1 MFQMWIELYL
11 VVQNI
16 FYRDKW
22 KFDWVTRMEIDK
34 KKFREEYPHLYEELE
49 SSEAKTPIQGIR
61 SMDADDV
68 DIIRLIRRCDNEEQ
82 VLEIISYMLK
92 RGELSQ
98 EYADTLVKQL
108 KEKGLRSFGSKVTWG
123 YFEREYR

>member
-1 MFQMWIELYL
+1 
-11 VVQNI
+11 
-16 FYRDKW
+16 
-22 KFDWVTRMEIDK
+22 MEIDK

-49 SSEAKTPIQGIR
+49 SGEAKTPIHGVR
-61 SMDADDV
+61 SIDAYDV
-68 DIIRLIRRCDNEEQ
+68 DVIRVIRRCDNEEQ
-82 VLEIISYMLK
+82 VLEIINYMLK